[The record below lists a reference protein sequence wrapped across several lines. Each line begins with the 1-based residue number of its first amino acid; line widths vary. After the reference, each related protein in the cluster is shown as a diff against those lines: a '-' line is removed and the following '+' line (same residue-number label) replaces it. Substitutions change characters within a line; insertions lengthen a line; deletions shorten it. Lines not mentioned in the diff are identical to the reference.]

1 MDFFN
6 EIGID
11 IVIFVQSLGGWLLS
25 PSRVFS
31 FFGTAEFYLL
41 IMPALYWCYDATLGL
56 RIGIILMSS
65 NALALILKVAF
76 HTPRPFWF
84 SREVTSYSFEWFFGN
99 PSGHAQNSAA
109 VLGLLAA
116 GFKRRWFWVLS
127 LIAIFLIGFS
137 RVYLAVH
144 FPQDVILGWIIGFI
158 LVWIF
163 LKLEGPVSAWFAEQK
178 LGSGILVIFAFSMWI
193 LIIGVF
199 VKEIS
204 SSWQLP
210 QTWIENARLAFPS
223 EDLIDPFRLSPLIL
237 TSGVLFGLGA
247 GGFWLFTRGGFNA
260 KGVWWKRILRFV
272 IGVIGV
278 VVLWMGLG
286 SILPEPNSFVGFIL
300 YYLQYALIGLWV
312 SALAPISFIRLNLAE
327 AR

>member
-1 MDFFN
+1 MDFLY
-6 EIGID
+6 EIGIN
-11 IVIFVQSLGGWLLS
+11 IVLLVQNLGSWLIS
-25 PSRVFS
+25 PIRFIS

-41 IMPALYWCYDATLGL
+41 IMPALYWCFDTTLGL
-56 RIGIILMSS
+56 RIGIILLSS
-65 NALALILKVAF
+65 DALNFILKAAL
-76 HTPRPFWF
+76 HTARPFWV
-84 SREVTSYSFEWFFGN
+84 SRQVTGFSFESSFGM

-109 VLGLLAA
+109 VFGLLAA
-116 GFKRRWFWVLS
+116 SLKRGWVWVVS

-144 FPQDVILGWIIGFI
+144 FPQDVIVGWSIGFI

-163 LKLEGPVSAWFAEQK
+163 LKLEGPVSGWFATQK
-178 LGSGILVIFAFSMWI
+178 LGTGILVIFAFSLWI

-199 VKEIS
+199 VREIS
-204 SSWQLP
+204 SGWQLP
-210 QTWIENARLAFPS
+210 QTWVENARLAFPG

-237 TSGVLFGLGA
+237 TTGVLFGLGS

-260 KGVWWKRILRFV
+260 KGIWWKRILRFV
-272 IGVIGV
+272 IGVVGV

-286 SILPEPNSFVGFIL
+286 AILPEPNSFVGFVL

-312 SALAPISFIRLNLAE
+312 SALAPLLFIRLGLAE
-327 AR
+327 AK